1 MRDIPPHYHTPES
14 NQNPDLIIDE
24 TIKLKLQEQFNQL
37 RSTKIKTP
45 DWLTLAQYTADLK
58 HLGLWEMA
66 ELNNNEKEQI
76 KNTLTNLR
84 TKLPHHPS
92 IGETVD
98 LTHLLYNA
106 YTLNIE
112 LEPLNSDEHDIL
124 STLPQKIRQNPAH
137 HEQLVYLQQ
146 ISRLLNCPIRELQSA
161 SDNKF
166 IHRAIISKLNKN
178 EISAPQAVG
187 LVGELARYETDATKE
202 LLDEPILQSTLNK
215 TMTTLNRTRQSGDY
229 LTYAHLLPALK
240 HISELK

>member
-1 MRDIPPHYHTPES
+1 
-14 NQNPDLIIDE
+14 
-24 TIKLKLQEQFNQL
+24 KLQEQFNQL
-37 RSTKIKTP
+37 RSTKIKPP

-84 TKLPHHPS
+84 AKLPHYSS

-98 LTHLLYNA
+98 LTRLLYNA

-124 STLPQKIRQNPAH
+124 STLPQKIRQNSAH
-137 HEQLVYLQQ
+137 HEQLVYIQQ
-146 ISRLLNCPIRELQSA
+146 ISRLLNCPIHELQSA
-161 SDNKF
+161 GDNKF
-166 IHRAIISKLNKN
+166 IHNAITKKLNHD

-187 LVGELARYETDATKE
+187 LVGELARYETEATKE
-202 LLDEPILQSTLNK
+202 LLTEPIIQSALNK
-215 TMTTLNRTRQSGDY
+215 TMATLNRTKESADY

-240 HISELK
+240 YISELK